1 MNIKVWTI
9 QFPNVLDIIE
19 KNEIYIADLKE
30 SRYIKRKN
38 INSVC
43 FKQEI
48 MNLEEQEMIYFDPVN
63 QEAVL
68 IDFKRE
74 FEAFYKQIIRIF
86 NEANNMNLSGIIYGF
101 CKQDNN
107 KIGSYDNISQFR
119 MALEKNKKLLAP
131 FLNTLNSD
139 CKILELDFDV
149 SSINVIPVGYKQ
161 FERIMPPCIYKKETN
176 EKKEILSIIR
186 NMLYKLPPADLNV
199 GDIIQCHLPWI
210 KKENIVN
217 IYSLSSRE
225 LQKHW

>member
-119 MALEKNKKLLAP
+119 MALEKK
-131 FLNTLNSD
+131 
-139 CKILELDFDV
+139 
-149 SSINVIPVGYKQ
+149 
-161 FERIMPPCIYKKETN
+161 
-176 EKKEILSIIR
+176 
-186 NMLYKLPPADLNV
+186 
-199 GDIIQCHLPWI
+199 
-210 KKENIVN
+210 
-217 IYSLSSRE
+217 
-225 LQKHW
+225 